1 MWNSMVM
8 HHQGTFKVLLNFNN
22 ICLSVSSAEL
32 WGPEGRDLLISVIS
46 VPSVTPVTNNNN
58 QETFSEHLL
67 CA

>member
-1 MWNSMVM
+1 MWNSAVT

-22 ICLSVSSAEL
+22 ICLSVSSTKL
-32 WGPEGRDLLISVIS
+32 WSPEGRDLLISVIS
-46 VPSVTPVTNNNN
+46 EASMTPVTNTFN

>member
-8 HHQGTFKVLLNFNN
+8 HHQSTFQVLLNFNN

-46 VPSVTPVTNNNN
+46 VPSVTPVTNTFN